1 MLLRLRIACHLP
13 EQEKNNTNCQIGNFS
28 KAIIQFFTPD
38 NIPIFLLSE
47 QIRIFVINT
56 RVMTTKLTL
65 TVEEEVIKKA
75 KSYAKQ
81 TGRSL
86 SELIEKYLETLTEEH
101 REAKQISPK
110 LRKLVG
116 SVKLPA
122 DFDEKKELDA
132 YFESK
137 HL

>member
-1 MLLRLRIACHLP
+1 
-13 EQEKNNTNCQIGNFS
+13 
-28 KAIIQFFTPD
+28 
-38 NIPIFLLSE
+38 
-47 QIRIFVINT
+47 
-56 RVMTTKLTL
+56 MTTKLTL

-75 KSYAKQ
+75 KLYARQ

-86 SELIEKYLETLTEEH
+86 SELIETYLETLTDEDH
-101 REAKQISPK
+101 GAKQLSPK
-110 LRKLVG
+110 LKKLVG

-122 DFDEKKELDA
+122 NFDEKEELAA